1 MTGRPAKMDS
11 GKLDLRFQMERVEVP
26 DELLSARV
34 WHLLA
39 LNERPKREDGKD

>member
-1 MTGRPAKMDS
+1 MTAKMDS
-11 GKLDLRFQMERVEVP
+11 GKLDLRFQMERVQVP

-39 LNERPKREDGKD
+39 LNERPKREGGKD

>member
-11 GKLDLRFQMERVEVP
+11 GKLDLRFQMERVQVP
-26 DELLSARV
+26 DELVSERV
-34 WHLLA
+34 WRLLA